1 MNLSIWKKSNSDR
14 VCLIKIGDSIWGSLP
29 EKRLLTLFQFGVG
42 SFEITEEQAQV
53 IKDHLFQAAWDKLL
67 DWLARQEHS
76 SLESEEYLKRQSF
89 HPSIIEYCLAE
100 AKEKKFIDDER
111 YCRLLI
117 EALKERGKSPHQIQ
131 GKLIENH
138 LPSSLWEPIL
148 AEIYS
153 PKEELNNLRAQAEK
167 AYLQYRHLDKR
178 ACYEHCLAALYRKG
192 FDLEKARTVVADIVY
207 RPDEKKP

>member
-1 MNLSIWKKSNSDR
+1 MNLSIWKKNNSDR

-29 EKRLLTLFQFGVG
+29 EKRLLTLFQSGVG

-53 IKDHLFQAAWDKLL
+53 IKDYLFQAAWDKLL

-89 HPSIIEYCLAE
+89 HPSIIERCLAE

-117 EALKERGKSPHQIQ
+117 ESLKERGKSPHQIQ
-131 GKLIENH
+131 GKLIEKH

-153 PKEELNNLRAQAEK
+153 PEEELNNLRAQAEK